1 MFNLIISILF
11 IILLII
17 NIGYNTKIKFFEK
30 NKKNKIKSII
40 FIILIDILFV
50 LGVFIANIIRFSML
64 LRG

>member
-17 NIGYNTKIKFFEK
+17 NIGCNTKIKFFEK